1 MKDQSEPK
9 KEKEKRQ
16 LNNPRLSKLMTYALR
31 NEPQKGYDVTKGSSD
46 DLIPANV
53 TKKLQS
59 EADLIYRLLFLKQT
73 RELVLIIPPKI
84 TGDAIKK
91 GLQEL
96 KELSK
101 RIQEGQ
107 PQIPMPGFQM
117 YLEYEHLR
125 EKYGWSL
132 ENVWQQVSY
141 DYLIT
146 LMMIANK
153 NNPPELIEYAKYI
166 QKAIFQYMHIKQ
178 TQIPDYLSIG
188 NSFLAKGQLPFI
200 PSAGFVF
207 EGEIEQKLADARK
220 AWNKKRKRT
229 ILIPQHCSILLTFWL
244 VCALEGYW
252 AIIDSQEGMDF
263 LNKENRDG
271 LQNKFM
277 SEVFGRQ
284 NEWTDMLGEDL
295 IKDLTTDF
303 YKTF

>member
-1 MKDQSEPK
+1 MKEQSESI
-9 KEKEKRQ
+9 KEKEERQ
-16 LNNPRLSKLMTYALR
+16 LNNPKLSKLMTYALQ
-31 NEPQKGYDVTKGSSD
+31 NEPQKGYDVANVSSD

-91 GLQEL
+91 GLKEL
-96 KELSK
+96 KKLSK

-107 PQIPMPGFQM
+107 PQIPTPGFQM

-166 QKAIFQYMHIKQ
+166 QKAIFEFMHIKNTQ
-178 TQIPDYLSIG
+178 TPDYL
-188 NSFLAKGQLPFI
+188 AKGYKALTEGQLPFY
-200 PSAGFVF
+200 PAQGFIF
-207 EGEIEQKLADARK
+207 NGAIEQKLHDARD
-220 AWNKKRKRT
+220 AWKEKRKNT

-244 VCALEGYW
+244 VSALEGYW
-252 AIIDSQEGMDF
+252 AITDSQEGMDF

-271 LQNKFM
+271 LLSKFM
-277 SEVFGRQ
+277 SEVLGRH
-284 NEWTDMLGEDL
+284 NDWTEMLGEDV
-295 IKDLTTDF
+295 INNLTSDF
-303 YKTF
+303 YQAF